1 MMRVDQKV
9 DCMTRALN
17 KLSAQGVKSAEA
29 GKYSDGGGLWI
40 FKSDSDGGKWVL
52 RVHVHG
58 RRREMGLGAY
68 PRVSLKEARLEAD
81 KWRRVYQQG
90 KDPIK
95 QRQSAQRAAERNMHI
110 LNDIALDAF
119 ESRKAELK
127 GDGKAGR
134 WFSPLE
140 LHVLPKLGK
149 MPVSEIDQ
157 RDIRDTLAPIWHDKA
172 ETARKAMNRL
182 GICIKHAAALGLDV
196 DIQAVDKAKA
206 LLGKQRHKAVNV
218 PALHWKDVPA
228 FYQSLNEGTVTELAL
243 RLLILTA
250 VRSAPLRFLHLD
262 QIEGDVWTIPADAM
276 KGRKDAT
283 SDFRVPLSSEAL
295 AVIEQARA
303 FARDGFLFAGV
314 RKGVISDATMS
325 AYMNRRGMVERPH
338 GFRSSFRDW
347 TAEATNTPREVAEI
361 CLGHVSG
368 GSVELAYR
376 RTDYLEQRRFLME
389 RWAKGM
395 YETQDRAI
403 PHA

>member
-1 MMRVDQKV
+1 
-9 DCMTRALN
+9 MTRPLN
-17 KLSAQGVKSAEA
+17 KLSAQTVKAANA
-29 GKYSDGGGLWI
+29 GKHSDGGGLWI
-40 FKSDSDGGKWVL
+40 FKNSDGGGKWVL
-52 RVHVHG
+52 RVHIHG

-81 KWRRVYQQG
+81 RWRRVTQQG

-95 QRQSAQRAAERNMHI
+95 QRQAIQRDSERNMH
-110 LNDIALDAF
+110 LLSDIAVDAF

-172 ETARKAMNRL
+172 HTAKKAMNRL
-182 GICIKHAAALGLDV
+182 SICIKHAAALGLDV
-196 DIQAVDKAKA
+196 DIQATDKAKA
-206 LLGKQRHKAVNV
+206 LLGKQRHITQHV
-218 PALHWKDVPA
+218 PAVTWQDVPA

-262 QIEGDVWTIPADAM
+262 QINGDVWIIPAEAM

-283 SDFRVPLSSEAL
+283 SDFRVPLSTEAL
-295 AVIEQARA
+295 AVIEQAKP
-303 FARDGFLFAGV
+303 FAREGFLFAGV
-314 RKGVISDATMS
+314 RRGVISDATMS
-325 AYMNRRGMVERPH
+325 KYMARRGMVERPH

-347 TAEATNTPREVAEI
+347 TAEATNTPREVAET

-368 GSVELAYR
+368 GAVELAYR
-376 RTDYLEQRRFLME
+376 RTDYLEQRRALME
-389 RWAKGM
+389 RWGNWTLSRGGTVLSTGM
-395 YETQDRAI
+395 LNV
-403 PHA
+403 

>member
-1 MMRVDQKV
+1 
-9 DCMTRALN
+9 MTRALN
-17 KLSAQGVKSAEA
+17 KLTAQAVKAASA
-29 GKYSDGGGLWI
+29 GKFSDGGGLWI
-40 FKSDSDGGKWVL
+40 FKNDDGGGKWVL

-81 KWRRVYQQG
+81 KWRRVSQQG

-95 QRQSAQRAAERNMHI
+95 QRQAAQRAAERNMH
-110 LNDIALDAF
+110 LLSDIALDAF

-140 LHVLPKLGK
+140 LHILPKLGK
-149 MPVSEIDQ
+149 LPVSEIDQ
-157 RDIRDTLAPIWHDKA
+157 RDIRDTLAPIWHVKA

-196 DIQAVDKAKA
+196 DIQAVDKARA
-206 LLGKQRHKAVNV
+206 LLGKQRHKTENT

-228 FYQSLNEGTVTELAL
+228 FYQSLDQGTVTELAL

-250 VRSAPLRFLHLD
+250 VRSKPLRFMNLD
-262 QIEGDVWTIPADAM
+262 QIEGDVWTIPAEAM

-283 SDFRVPLSSEAL
+283 SDFRVPLSTEAL
-295 AVIEQARA
+295 AVIEQAKP
-303 FARDGFLFAGV
+303 FTRDGFLFAGV
-314 RKGVISDATMS
+314 RRGVISDATM
-325 AYMNRRGMVERPH
+325 ARYMDRRGMAERPH

-347 TAEATNTPREVAEI
+347 TAEATNTPREVAET

-368 GSVELAYR
+368 GAVELAYR
-376 RTDYLEQRRFLME
+376 RTDYLEQRRVLME
-389 RWAKGM
+389 RWGQLQVGSFGRKVVNLDAL
-395 YETQDRAI
+395 
-403 PHA
+403 